1 MSYTWNL
8 DNDFSIKS
16 ASVTYS
22 EDIIFIRLAILV
34 ILALIIE
41 FDLQITFTIH
51 INTIVVF
58 ERKKNLF
65 FLRH

>member
-58 ERKKNLF
+58 ERRKNFF